1 MRRLGRWLA
10 PGLALLAAAGVSAA
24 PLDPGATVGDV
35 FAFRSPDGGATPR
48 VALILCVDPHQEP
61 AGGPAWRPFD
71 PEVLYEIKV
80 DNNNDAVADIV
91 FQFRFTTAQRLPN
104 LYQTY
109 FGAGTGINAPTNSP
123 APVPPGTLIVPPQ
136 VTAFG
141 SPGLGQRQ
149 SYTVTRVQGGVA
161 TPITGVGTFFA
172 VPPNVGPRTLDYA
185 ALFNAGIFTTN
196 QPNTKV
202 FAGTVDDPSWADAG
216 AFFDT
221 LNLRS
226 AIAPGVLSPA
236 QDAANANVTSDS
248 FSGLA
253 TNAIAIEVPV
263 SALTRTGAVE
273 AATSTAATIG
283 VWGTTSRPRL
293 TTRRAP
299 LPQVS
304 SGSWSQISRRGNPLV
319 RELLIGT
326 GFADRFAMDQ
336 PSNDAQFAS
345 FFLDPALARVVN
357 AATGGAVTI
366 PPPPRLDLLPLVTY
380 APPIAAPGTP
390 AGPVADLLR
399 LNTGRH
405 ADEPG
410 ERRPPRAPGRR
421 SVGLPR
427 RAPPRRRRP
436 RHLAPLRPRGAES
449 GLLHL
454 SQQRLRRRRQRE
466 RRGLP
471 LDVPLSRR
479 RAERARPPPPRS
491 GRAGLHDGSGGPL
504 RALTKARKLARQP
517 QLSSTSPSSRS
528 SQASASE
535 SIALAERHPRQ
546 STRSRAQVPRAA
558 ASSVAPFALQRP
570 GKAAARS
577 ATLPHFF
584 AAACSSFA
592 SALATLS
599 LGAKAGSSASW
610 SSIPLSAG
618 AAPCFPASAFFFS
631 RAVSFQIA
639 SRAACA
645 VFKTSDWQAAPALS
659 AAFAITTPFRLEPK
673 RSSTSARLA
682 AAPASQALVAPA

>member
-1 MRRLGRWLA
+1 MRRLGRSLA
-10 PGLALLAAAGVSAA
+10 PGLALLAAAAVSAA

-35 FAFRSPDGGATPR
+35 FAFRSPDGGSTPR

-109 FGAGTGINAPTNSP
+109 FGAGAGINAPANSP
-123 APVPPGTLIVPPQ
+123 SPVPPGTLIVPPQ

-149 SYTVTRVQGGVA
+149 SYAVTRVQGGVA

-196 QPNTKV
+196 QPNMKV

-253 TNAIAIEVPV
+253 TNAIVIEVPV

-357 AATGGAVTI
+357 AATGGVVTI

-380 APPIAAPGTP
+380 APPIAAVGTT
-390 AGPVADLLR
+390 AGPIADLLR
-399 LNTGRH
+399 LNTGV
-405 ADEPG
+405 
-410 ERRPPRAPGRR
+410 PP
-421 SVGLPR
+421 
-427 RAPPRRRRP
+427 
-436 RHLAPLRPRGAES
+436 
-449 GLLHL
+449 
-454 SQQRLRRRRQRE
+454 
-466 RRGLP
+466 
-471 LDVPLSRR
+471 
-479 RAERARPPPPRS
+479 
-491 GRAGLHDGSGGPL
+491 
-504 RALTKARKLARQP
+504 
-517 QLSSTSPSSRS
+517 TS
-528 SQASASE
+528 
-535 SIALAERHPRQ
+535 
-546 STRSRAQVPRAA
+546 
-558 ASSVAPFALQRP
+558 
-570 GKAAARS
+570 
-577 ATLPHFF
+577 
-584 AAACSSFA
+584 
-592 SALATLS
+592 
-599 LGAKAGSSASW
+599 
-610 SSIPLSAG
+610 
-618 AAPCFPASAFFFS
+618 PASAIRLGLLGGDPSGYPNGRRPGDDVLDISLRFVLGVLNPAFFIFPNN
-631 RAVSFQIA
+631 AFGDGVNVND
-639 SRAACA
+639 A
-645 VFKTSDWQAAPALS
+645 VFP
-659 AAFAITTPFRLEPK
+659 
-673 RSSTSARLA
+673 STFPYLA
-682 AAPASQALVAPA
+682 AGPSGRDRRHLDPGEPGCTMGAGAPCAL